1 MCWGAGKRFVTNTKN
16 VAQERDFNRIE
27 SDTLPPDALETAY
40 GLFEGEL
47 APVLRKL
54 SEGATISEDD
64 FSYVLTLIGL
74 LAIRNPKFRGNFS
87 EFQDTVRHQMIAVA
101 TATKERWEGQLAQ
114 AKAAGYLD
122 GVKDVPY
129 ETIRASVER
138 RDFKFVTTPHEHAQ
152 TELHARDDLINLLA
166 RRSWRWV
173 RANRDAGDF
182 ITCDHPVCLNWIR
195 RPRGLAPIGYGL
207 SGTTVFFPISPNLA
221 VLGEFG
227 GQTDDVAADAFAV
240 ADFNRR
246 VVNNANRQ
254 VFAKDDNFQL
264 FDGRDFFG
272 AADLLKRAQ
281 EKNAASSHNQVKQHD
296 A

>member
-1 MCWGAGKRFVTNTKN
+1 
-16 VAQERDFNRIE
+16 
-27 SDTLPPDALETAY
+27 
-40 GLFEGEL
+40 
-47 APVLRKL
+47 
-54 SEGATISEDD
+54 
-64 FSYVLTLIGL
+64 
-74 LAIRNPKFRGNFS
+74 
-87 EFQDTVRHQMIAVA
+87 
-101 TATKERWEGQLAQ
+101 
-114 AKAAGYLD
+114 
-122 GVKDVPY
+122 
-129 ETIRASVER
+129 
-138 RDFKFVTTPHEHAQ
+138 
-152 TELHARDDLINLLA
+152 
-166 RRSWRWV
+166 
-173 RANRDAGDF
+173 
-182 ITCDHPVCLNWIR
+182 VCLNWIR